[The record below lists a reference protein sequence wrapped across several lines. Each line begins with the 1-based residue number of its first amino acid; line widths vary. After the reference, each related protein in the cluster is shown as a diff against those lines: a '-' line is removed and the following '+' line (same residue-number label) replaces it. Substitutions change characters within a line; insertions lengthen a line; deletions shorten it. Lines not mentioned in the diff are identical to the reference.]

1 MVYGNAV
8 ATGSKSKHV
17 EFTNMPQVAN
27 ASYYFGVRFPDR
39 ELHLVNKMGIW
50 TFSSVVLLIV
60 ILFFGYALLVI
71 FRQKRLSEIQKD
83 FINNMT
89 HEFRTPLSTI
99 SLSAEVLRNQAEQIQ
114 PERTRNYTGIIE
126 QETNRMRQHL
136 ERMLQLARTDK
147 TDLTLHNTEID
158 MHLLL
163 QETLQNCKPLFDEK
177 QAEIT
182 LQLQALQNKIK
193 GDKHHLT
200 NTLFNLL
207 DNALKYVNQ
216 KPVLTISTYNQGKHL
231 VINIQDN
238 GIGIEKDQQKRIF
251 QKFYR
256 VPTGNV
262 HNVKGFGLGLSYVKQ
277 VVEAHKGKITVNST
291 KDLGSTFTLVL
302 PVL

>member
-1 MVYGNAV
+1 
-8 ATGSKSKHV
+8 
-17 EFTNMPQVAN
+17 
-27 ASYYFGVRFPDR
+27 
-39 ELHLVNKMGIW
+39 MGIW

-99 SLSAEVLRNQAEQIQ
+99 SLSAEVLRNQAEHIH

-163 QETLQNCKPLFDEK
+163 QETLQNFKPLFDEK
-177 QAEIT
+177 QANIT
-182 LQLQALQNKIK
+182 LQLHALQTKIK

-216 KPVLTISTYNQGKHL
+216 KPVLVISTFNQGKQL

-291 KDLGSTFTLVL
+291 KDLGSTFTLLL
-302 PVL
+302 PAL